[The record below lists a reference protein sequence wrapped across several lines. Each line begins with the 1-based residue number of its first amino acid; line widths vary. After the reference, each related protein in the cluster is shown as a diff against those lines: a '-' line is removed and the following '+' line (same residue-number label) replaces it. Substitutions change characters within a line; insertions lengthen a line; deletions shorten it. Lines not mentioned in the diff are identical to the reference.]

1 MGGACSRKQGQQVNE
16 EGGYRGVSRRYSR
29 NGSSKWLGAS
39 FYRAA
44 VDGKEGKA
52 TCPSLLELCTYEICE
67 KIDQYGSFSML
78 PRDISQQ
85 IFNEL
90 VFSQRLIGTY
100 LEAFRGCALQD
111 IDLGEYP
118 GVDDSWMEVI
128 SSQGSS
134 LLSADLSG
142 SDITDRALFHI
153 KDCDN
158 IQALNFNFCDQISDS
173 GLDSISGLSNLT
185 TLSFKRNNNITAE
198 GMSALS
204 GLVNLLKLDLER
216 CPGIHGGLVH
226 LRGLSKLEALNLNCC
241 NCITDADME
250 PLSELTNLKE
260 LQVSSS
266 KVTDYGVAFLKGL
279 HKLALLNMERCPV
292 TAACLDSLSAIM
304 GLLYLNLSRCKLTG
318 NGCDK
323 FSSLKALKVLN
334 LGFNDVSDAV
344 MVHLKGLINLESL
357 NLDSCR
363 IRDDGLVHLAGGFF
377 VNYLCLHFCSL
388 VNIFA
393 CHHICPYSEVK
404 TTTNHYLC
412 RFSFIIELNI
422 CILHSCK
429 RVGRDYYR
437 IYL

>member
-1 MGGACSRKQGQQVNE
+1 MGPT
-16 EGGYRGVSRRYSR
+16 
-29 NGSSKWLGAS
+29 L
-39 FYRAA
+39 
-44 VDGKEGKA
+44 
-52 TCPSLLELCTYEICE
+52 PSLSLSAETTNSRSPRFLAPILTPSKVEYLWGELVLENKANRSMKKVDIEVYLEDIPEMEARSGWEPLFIEQLLTVKRERRHVRPSWNCAFMKSVKY

-100 LEAFRGCALQD
+100 LEAFRDCALQD

-118 GVDDSWMEVI
+118 EVDDSWMEVI
-128 SSQGSS
+128 LSQGSS

-153 KDCDN
+153 KDCEN

-266 KVTDYGVAFLKGL
+266 KVTDCGVAFLKGL

-323 FSSLKALKVLN
+323 FSRLKALKVLN

-344 MVHLKGLINLESL
+344 LVHLNGGSCLINLESL

-363 IRDDGLVHLAGGFF
+363 IRDDGLVNLAGG
-377 VNYLCLHFCSL
+377 SL
-388 VNIFA
+388 
-393 CHHICPYSEVK
+393 
-404 TTTNHYLC
+404 L
-412 RFSFIIELNI
+412 IIYV
-422 CILHSCK
+422 CTP
-429 RVGRDYYR
+429 
-437 IYL
+437 